1 MQNDNRHTDKKLQE
15 LEKQSLPDLSKM
27 DEHWQQMK
35 TLLQPAV
42 IPAKKRTIGRKRII
56 GWVIAAAFIGAVVVV
71 GYKMINP
78 KNAAT
83 TAVNPRT
90 SRSVSKP
97 GSSNDNVSSGKS
109 SKPANED
116 PAKDPVTH
124 NPVLGGT
131 SSVKHTIA
139 KNSAKRSKSR
149 QVKDKSTVYQKQI
162 FPLQDYSKDTLS
174 NKQTS
179 AAEARAMLSNFFKQ
193 LEKPAQQFTV
203 SNKRDTIITG
213 RDGTALLIP
222 AYAFAGTDEVVITMK
237 EYYSYQDIVTNKLNT
252 LSNDE
257 QLVTGGMLHL
267 MATVNGKE
275 VDLQPGKSIRWFIP
289 DTTPAMSQ
297 MQLFNGVATPAGKV
311 ETDKRTKFMEGG
323 STYDT
328 VPSYVRY
335 NNINWIPQSRAFVGS
350 YLYTGVKVLDLRDD
364 PFKTQ
369 VNQRQKRTG
378 FFFIAPNSELNKREL
393 AKALKEK
400 YGYDKVKVRKP
411 KKDRRFWSK
420 IFDAGFGRGSQ
431 ALGDSTWM
439 DIRQAQTY
447 RLPASDTMISTGGVS
462 TYNSKSKAYK
472 AYKALFNEISKND
485 LSKRYSVDI
494 RTMGWVNCDR
504 FYNQG
509 PKIDY
514 YVNIKDT
521 AANYFTVLVFKNIR
535 SMMSGSVNGNTVMF
549 GAVPTGQEAK
559 IISVGIQNG
568 KPVLAVKDVVLST
581 RTIND
586 LVFEPTTPSAFKQE
600 VGTMDE

>member
-1 MQNDNRHTDKKLQE
+1 MQNDNRHTDKRLQE

-42 IPAKKRTIGRKRII
+42 IPAKKKTIGRKRII
-56 GWVIAAAFIGAVVVV
+56 GWVIAAAFIGAVVVL
-71 GYKMINP
+71 GYKIISP
-78 KNAAT
+78 KNAGTA
-83 TAVNPRT
+83 AVNPGAG
-90 SRSVSKP
+90 RSAGKP
-97 GSSNDNVSSGKS
+97 GSSNDNVSSARS
-109 SKPANED
+109 SKTANDRTTKNSVSNNSVPTGSSPVKPA
-116 PAKDPVTH
+116 
-124 NPVLGGT
+124 
-131 SSVKHTIA
+131 IA
-139 KNSAKRSKSR
+139 KSTSKRSKYT
-149 QVKDKSTVYQKQI
+149 QVRDKNTAEQKQV

-174 NKQTS
+174 TKQTS

-237 EYYSYQDIVTNKLNT
+237 EYYSYQDIVTNKLST

-289 DTTPAMSQ
+289 DTTPAMGQ
-297 MQLFNGVATPAGKV
+297 MQLFNGVATGV
-311 ETDKRTKFMEGG
+311 ELNKKTKFMEGDG
-323 STYDT
+323 PRDT
-328 VPSYVRY
+328 MPSYVRY
-335 NNINWIPQSRAFVGS
+335 NNINWISQSRLFAGS
-350 YLYTGVKVLDLRDD
+350 YLYTGVRVLDLRDD
-364 PFKTQ
+364 PFKTH
-369 VNQRQKRTG
+369 VSQRQKRTG
-378 FFFIAPNSELNKREL
+378 FFFIDPNSELNKREL
-393 AKALKEK
+393 AEALKEK

-420 IFDAGFGRGSQ
+420 IFDASFSRGSQ

-447 RLPASDTMISTGGVS
+447 RLPASDTMISMGRVAEFNT
-462 TYNSKSKAYK
+462 KSKAYK

-494 RTMGWVNCDR
+494 RTIGWVNCDR
-504 FYNQG
+504 FYNEG
-509 PKIDY
+509 SKIDY

-600 VGTMDE
+600 VGTMDD